1 MLLRTVVIDDSEID
15 LDWACGLVKKL
26 DFLEL
31 VEGFQNPI
39 DALSVL
45 KSGTID
51 ILICDVDM
59 PEINGLSLVKTLVPQ
74 PQVIFTSS
82 FPHFA
87 VQGFEVDATDFLVK
101 PFTFERFLKAIN
113 KATKQLHPKN
123 PVAEDGT
130 LSIDKDGHFYV
141 RSEHRFVRVDLDE
154 VQYVEALKDYVKI
167 VVPSQ
172 TILTAMTMKVIEQHL
187 PVKDFI
193 RVHRSYIVNVNKIES
208 ILNLDVVVGG
218 VTIPVGESYKEQL
231 YNSVVAQKLIK
242 R

>member
-15 LDWACGLVKKL
+15 LDWASGLVKKL

-31 VEGFQNPI
+31 VAGFQNPI
-39 DALSVL
+39 DALPVL
-45 KSGTID
+45 KSGSID

-87 VQGFEVDATDFLVK
+87 VQGFEVDAIDYLVK
-101 PFTFERFLKAIN
+101 PYNFERFLKAIN
-113 KATKQLHPKN
+113 KAIEQYTYKN
-123 PVAEDGT
+123 QMQGDVSPINKG
-130 LSIDKDGHFYV
+130 GHFYV
-141 RSEHRFVRVDLDE
+141 RSEHRFIRVDLDE
-154 VQYVEALKDYVKI
+154 VLYVEALKDYVKI
-167 VVPSQ
+167 VTPSQ

-187 PVKDFI
+187 PERDFI
-193 RVHRSYIVNVNKIES
+193 RIHRSYIVNVNKIEA

-231 YNSVVAQKLIK
+231 FNSVVAQKLIK